1 MVEFFCPGK
10 ERGIAAFA
18 NVGDNLGGHG
28 LGFSILPGTAGMQPL
43 FDSRREFDDAHQST
57 ILFKGYS
64 TIPWALAAFSFGKI
78 CRTTASST
86 IVLIATQLGSLNAE
100 IVGFLSAGRTPR
112 TACKSSRWTLRSR
125 PTLLAAAIAP
135 CNIRIKFSA
144 FSRFQAS
151 AAAAVRFM
159 INTVADSSTM
169 STMRRRLARSD
180 E

>member
-10 ERGIAAFA
+10 ERGISAFA

-28 LGFSILPGTAGMQPL
+28 LGFSILPGTARMQPL

-86 IVLIATQLGSLNAE
+86 MVVDRDPIGIAQRGN
-100 IVGFLSAGRTPR
+100 
-112 TACKSSRWTLRSR
+112 
-125 PTLLAAAIAP
+125 
-135 CNIRIKFSA
+135 
-144 FSRFQAS
+144 
-151 AAAAVRFM
+151 
-159 INTVADSSTM
+159 
-169 STMRRRLARSD
+169 RRLLERGKNSENRLQVVAVDVEEQTKPCSPRRLRPVAS